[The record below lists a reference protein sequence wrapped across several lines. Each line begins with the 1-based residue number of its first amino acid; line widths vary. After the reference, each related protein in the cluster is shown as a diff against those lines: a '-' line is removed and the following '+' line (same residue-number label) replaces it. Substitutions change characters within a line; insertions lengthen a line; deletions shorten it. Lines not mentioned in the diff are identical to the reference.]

1 MEPAD
6 LAGVAGRHL
15 PGSGPLEMRRLDTG
29 LVNDTYR
36 IRRDGADYA
45 LRVAGSSQNELGFD
59 RTWEAGVLEHAVR
72 AGLAPPVV
80 YNDPVSGILI
90 TQWVDGRAW
99 SPQEAGQRA
108 AILQTAPLL
117 QRIHALPLPHP
128 ARSMGPLQWIRLYS
142 AAAGNGAAPGVL
154 MPAASERLEVLSTLP
169 AHKSVLCHSDLHV
182 ENLLDRGG
190 SLMLLDWEYAHAAD
204 PFWDLA
210 GWSDNNDFAECA
222 TAELLAC
229 YLGRDPTHGERLR
242 LQLLCWLYDYVC
254 LLWCTVYLK
263 IRNGR
268 AAPSPADG
276 RSEGVAARADHLA
289 ARLAARASSRGG

>member
-6 LAGVAGRHL
+6 WAGVAGRHL
-15 PGSGPLEMRRLDTG
+15 PGSGPLEMHRLDTG

-36 IRRDGADYA
+36 IRRGGADYA
-45 LRVAGSSQNELGFD
+45 LRVTGSSQNDLGFD
-59 RTWEAGVLEHAVR
+59 RTWEAGVLENAVR

-80 YNDPVSGILI
+80 YNDPVRGILI

-99 SPQEAGQRA
+99 TLEEAGQRA
-108 AILQTAPLL
+108 AILRIAPLL
-117 QRIHALPLPHP
+117 HRIHALPLPHP
-128 ARSMGPLQWIRLYS
+128 PRSMGPLQWIHLYA
-142 AAAGNGAAPGVL
+142 AAAGNDAASATL
-154 MPAASERLEVLSTLP
+154 APAASERLELLSALP
-169 AHKSVLCHSDLHV
+169 AHSPVLCHSDLHV

-210 GWSDNNDFAECA
+210 GWSDNNDFAERA

-229 YLGRDPTHGERLR
+229 YLGREPTHGELLR

-268 AAPSPADG
+268 AAPSQADG
-276 RSEGVAARADHLA
+276 RSEGVAARADQLTA
-289 ARLAARASSRGG
+289 SLAARASSRGG